1 MLTGHVCSTKPLSSD
16 HSLEA
21 FELIRSWIDDCL
33 LHHDACKTTVS
44 GDVIGENIMPRLPKR
59 VLDIGDAPYSPFVK
73 LVETHGRSGRYVG
86 LSHCWGSITK
96 QPLKTTKDSIKDHL
110 NGIAF
115 KMLPKTFQDAVTVTR
130 TIGIRYL
137 WIDSLCILQ
146 DDKKDWLQES
156 AQMGSICERGYLTIA
171 ASDAIDSTEGCFISR
186 RPDLLTVEIPYYS
199 DVEDTEGSICIS
211 ALPPHEPTCR
221 PGSYLRTMS
230 QLSRNL

>member
-1 MLTGHVCSTKPLSSD
+1 MLAGHVCSTKPLSSD

-44 GDVIGENIMPRLPKR
+44 GDAIGENIMPRLPKR

-73 LVETHGRSGRYVG
+73 LVETHGRSGRYVS

-130 TIGIRYL
+130 AIGIRYL

-146 DDKKDWLQES
+146 DDKKT
-156 AQMGSICERGYLTIA
+156 G
-171 ASDAIDSTEGCFISR
+171 
-186 RPDLLTVEIPYYS
+186 
-199 DVEDTEGSICIS
+199 
-211 ALPPHEPTCR
+211 
-221 PGSYLRTMS
+221 
-230 QLSRNL
+230 SRNLPKWGQFAREAI